1 MKTNIK
7 MRVNEEQSKKV
18 QEIWFKGEVMFD
30 IFKRKN
36 NNNVIKILQEKN
48 NYLHDELDILAD
60 NYNTME
66 QKYIYDIRILKRRI
80 KELEKQPPK
89 TIIKYVKGN

>member
-1 MKTNIK
+1 
-7 MRVNEEQSKKV
+7 
-18 QEIWFKGEVMFD
+18 MFD

-89 TIIKYVKGN
+89 IIIKYVKR

>member
-1 MKTNIK
+1 
-7 MRVNEEQSKKV
+7 
-18 QEIWFKGEVMFD
+18 MFD

-48 NYLHDELDILAD
+48 NYLHDELDILVD

-66 QKYIYDIRILKRRI
+66 QKYIYDIKILKRRI
-80 KELEKQPPK
+80 KELENQHPK
-89 TIIKYVKGN
+89 TIIKYVKKVINGIQSRDME